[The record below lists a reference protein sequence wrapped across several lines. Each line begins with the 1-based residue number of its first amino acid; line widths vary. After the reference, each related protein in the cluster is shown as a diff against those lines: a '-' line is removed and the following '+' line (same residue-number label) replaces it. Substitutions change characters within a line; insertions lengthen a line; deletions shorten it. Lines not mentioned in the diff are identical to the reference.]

1 MLGIRCSAAVRNSG
15 VSFTS
20 GLSQHF
26 QLPAYLFS
34 FSTVSPP
41 FCLLLCRVAF
51 DVFEKSKESVSEK
64 RRGMFYPPT
73 QSHAPV
79 YGCTLPETGTSAQRC
94 SVAVLWAAVATTWE
108 MRFCLYLVL
117 SGSLKTLPD
126 TCAVTT
132 LLAKA
137 QDRKGPKTPAVC
149 FPCLLIM
156 CKHLATRV
164 YLKKGFY
171 FCLLCSLLCV
181 SSSMW
186 IHVCYICWLSFFSS
200 VGGRRGYAFTLLA
213 GWVGK
218 SL

>member
-1 MLGIRCSAAVRNSG
+1 MLGIRCCAAVRNSG

-73 QSHAPV
+73 QSHALV

-108 MRFCLYLVL
+108 MVFVSIWFWVAAWKRCL
-117 SGSLKTLPD
+117 
-126 TCAVTT
+126 
-132 LLAKA
+132 
-137 QDRKGPKTPAVC
+137 TPARWRRC
-149 FPCLLIM
+149 SPRRR
-156 CKHLATRV
+156 TERV
-164 YLKKGFY
+164 QKL
-171 FCLLCSLLCV
+171 LLCV
-181 SSSMW
+181 F
-186 IHVCYICWLSFFSS
+186 HVCWSCVNALPQGCTWKRVLLLSTLFIAVCEFVHVNSCLLYLLAFFFSS
-200 VGGRRGYAFTLLA
+200 LGGRRGYGFTLLA